1 MRKFKAKGNKLNEV
15 TEHFDNLVTSDS
27 RRLLVVFGPNVC
39 RKCSKVRGGVEQD
52 RAEKSK

>member
-1 MRKFKAKGNKLNEV
+1 MRKFKAKGNKANEV

-39 RKCSKVRGGVEQD
+39 RKCSKVRGGIEQD